1 MKNKFMA
8 AVMLIIVGVVFTSC
22 SAGRKGYGCPG
33 NPSANY
39 KFKG

>member
-1 MKNKFMA
+1 MKNKFIA
-8 AVMLIIVGVVFTSC
+8 AVMIIVLGVAFTSC
-22 SAGRKGYGCPG
+22 ASSRRGYGCPG

>member
-1 MKNKFMA
+1 MKNKLIA
-8 AVMLIIVGVVFTSC
+8 AFMLIFLGVAFTSC
-22 SAGRKGYGCPG
+22 SSGRKGYGCPG